1 MAHAPEPGAPVKKR
15 GAPTLGG
22 RLQFGPSE
30 THDIR
35 GMFARSS
42 DEAAPS
48 PNPRPSK
55 RSAAENETIA
65 AMMRNIKSIF
75 PGLSDAVLE
84 AKLCAC
90 HYNEELTVAALLE
103 SQSSAEINARTC
115 QHGNHDDCAECEA
128 LSARVAAA
136 REASAAPPAA
146 PPASSMVMDPQFR
159 DFDLGL
165 GVGAASPAGSSAP
178 LGLILSWATEFVA
191 HVTTPLNAFLRFVD
205 VFFQEERSPRAT
217 VDARP
222 GRPAATAA
230 GGFRRVARGS

>member
-1 MAHAPEPGAPVKKR
+1 
-15 GAPTLGG
+15 
-22 RLQFGPSE
+22 
-30 THDIR
+30 
-35 GMFARSS
+35 MFARSS

-146 PPASSMVMDPQFR
+146 PPASSMVMDPQFL
-159 DFDLGL
+159 DFEL
-165 GVGAASPAGSSAP
+165 GVGADSPASSSAP
-178 LGLILSWATEFVA
+178 LGWVLSWAYEFVA

-205 VFFQEERSPRAT
+205 VFSRGEK
-217 VDARP
+217 
-222 GRPAATAA
+222 PACD
-230 GGFRRVARGS
+230 S